1 MISGPYED
9 QPIDTMKVRFEKWQ
23 RNAIFEAIQT

>member
-9 QPIDTMKVRFEKWQ
+9 QPIDTMKARFEKWQ
-23 RNAIFEAIQT
+23 RKAIFEAIQT